1 VLVLGYTPAGAE
13 VRVFVTNEKSDDVTV
28 IDAATRAVASCASRR
43 HAVAPLTGSTAPLY
57 YRPTSTTKEVSPPAL
72 PG

>member
-28 IDAATRAVASCASRR
+28 IDAATRTVASCASRR
-43 HAVAPLTGSTAPLY
+43 HAVAPLTGSTAPL
-57 YRPTSTTKEVSPPAL
+57 
-72 PG
+72 